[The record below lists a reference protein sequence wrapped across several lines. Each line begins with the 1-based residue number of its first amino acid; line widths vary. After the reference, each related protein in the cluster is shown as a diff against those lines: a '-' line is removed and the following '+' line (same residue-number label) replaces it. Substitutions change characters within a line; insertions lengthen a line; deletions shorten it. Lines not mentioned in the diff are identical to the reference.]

1 MSNIE
6 PAKRPKTPLKT
17 VFGGIAILAGIM
29 LMLFGL
35 LDFSD
40 HGLKYEKLAELK
52 SGELGFPEI
61 KGQYPVEKLTR
72 YRIGKEAASVEVNV
86 AHYQQS
92 PALPASAIVF
102 PLADSAQPKGET
114 GLRHDLW
121 QAAAEAIQGHTDKNA
136 VFLSWWDDGQRV
148 QFLTGRKPWLNQPV
162 ARAFPDKDQKTFWQQ
177 AGGGFDQD
185 ETKLRQ
191 LARWLS
197 MDADAAL
204 AEMAQAIPKDQPVY
218 WLLCLDD
225 LARLSE
231 IEALSGV
238 KLPFEARIFPQADNI
253 HGQIAEVKRWADEKG
268 VGSYLVQQL
277 PSGGA
282 RVWRITTEEGVKTL
296 LARLLPF
303 TTSLAKPLEPLSLV
317 YQSGWGGYL
326 SVYEWRR

>member
-1 MSNIE
+1 MLNLN
-6 PAKRPKTPLKT
+6 KTSLSRWL
-17 VFGGIAILAGIM
+17 VRLLGGFAM
-29 LMLFGL
+29 LVGLWIMLFGWPDL
-35 LDFSD
+35 P
-40 HGLKYEKLAELK
+40 KPAVEYEKLTTLK
-52 SGELGFPEI
+52 KSEAGFPNLQGI
-61 KGQYPVEKLTR
+61 SAVDSLDR
-72 YRIGKEAASVEVNV
+72 YRIGREGAWVEVNV
-86 AHYQQS
+86 ANYGK
-92 PALPASAIVF
+92 AETAIVYLPAD
-102 PLADSAQPKGET
+102 PAQPKAEV

-121 QAAAEAIQGHTDKNA
+121 QTASEAIQGHTDKNA
-136 VFLSWWDDGQRV
+136 LFLSWWDDGQRLAY
-148 QFLTGRKPWLNQPV
+148 LTGRTAWVKQTV
-162 ARAFPDKDQKTFWQQ
+162 ASAYPDSTLRDFWER
-177 AGGGFDQD
+177 AGGGFGKD
-185 ETKLRQ
+185 ETKLKQ

-197 MDADAAL
+197 MDAEAAL

-218 WLLCLDD
+218 WLICLDD

-268 VGSYLVQQL
+268 IGSYLVQQL